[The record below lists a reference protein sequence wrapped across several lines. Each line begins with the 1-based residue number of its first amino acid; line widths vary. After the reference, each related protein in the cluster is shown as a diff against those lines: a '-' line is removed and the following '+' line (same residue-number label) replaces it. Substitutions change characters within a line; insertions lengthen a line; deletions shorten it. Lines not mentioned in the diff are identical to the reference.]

1 MAMTTRGSQERK
13 MQTGRMPKTLDGLV
27 AWYAAAWNAEI
38 ATELHGAAIW
48 HDFVSPG
55 ETANGR
61 GGAPKCV
68 RLASACA
75 RGLKVCTPWHQS
87 STRLEDH
94 FGR

>member
-55 ETANGR
+55 ETANG
-61 GGAPKCV
+61 GE
-68 RLASACA
+68 
-75 RGLKVCTPWHQS
+75 VCTPCERVRARPQS
-87 STRLEDH
+87 VYTCP
-94 FGR
+94 